1 MQLPELS
8 RNRSD
13 TSAALFTV
21 ASLNSL
27 SVPVVADEFA
37 GKRFA
42 KKKGI
47 DPERHCAQTKLSI
60 NEYTCA

>member
-1 MQLPELS
+1 MQIPELS
-8 RNRSD
+8 RKHSD

-21 ASLNSL
+21 APLNSL
-27 SVPVVADEFA
+27 SVPVVADKFA
-37 GKRFA
+37 GKHFA
-42 KKKGI
+42 KKGI